1 MAGNLDLE
9 ALRGLVGSGE
19 IDTVVVCFPDMQGRL
34 LGKRI
39 TGRYFL
45 DHAIEEMHVC
55 DYLLTVDMEM
65 EPVPGFKAA
74 SWDTGYGDFAVRPD
88 MTTLRRI
95 PWLEATALV
104 LGDCVDRQGKAL
116 AHSPRAILARQIERA
131 RARGLE
137 VKIGSELE
145 FYLAYPLDA
154 HTY

>member
-9 ALRGLVGSGE
+9 AFRGLVGSGE

-45 DHAIEEMHVC
+45 DHAIDEMHVC

-74 SWDTGYGDFAVRPD
+74 SWDTGYGDFAVRPQRV
-88 MTTLRRI
+88 RRV
-95 PWLEATALV
+95 EHAGAAV
-104 LGDCVDRQGKAL
+104 HGG
-116 AHSPRAILARQIERA
+116 
-131 RARGLE
+131 
-137 VKIGSELE
+137 
-145 FYLAYPLDA
+145 
-154 HTY
+154 